1 MIKYL
6 PSHFCS
12 RSLHVSVA
20 CLWAVSSAAFSA
32 QPAKA
37 PQAGAPAAAPA
48 AVSAAA
54 EKPAAAKPA
63 APGVP
68 SFADFTHWH
77 RQYLVER
84 GKAAKGAACIRSSSC
99 ISDESDYFRHIEAAH
114 NIRKSIEGWAKSGN
128 HDAAYY
134 AGLMAF
140 DEAKRF
146 DEEFRIYAGHK
157 DERYLEAGRKFL
169 EASDRERRKAKEF
182 LHPAAYAHRADS
194 CMLMGDI
201 LEYEKMGNL
210 ESKALVFYYC
220 ASREY
225 YIAGHRDQAVRA
237 YTAMLRNGH
246 PQSPMIIEMH
256 ARLFSQQ
263 PPNLWR
269 PISSNT
275 AAGSAS
281 AAAAKPAQ

>member
-1 MIKYL
+1 MIKRIRFKPARL
-6 PSHFCS
+6 AHMSGTVLLVAVNAVALAAQSAPK
-12 RSLHVSVA
+12 VST
-20 CLWAVSSAAFSA
+20 AAANPAA
-32 QPAKA
+32 Q
-37 PQAGAPAAAPA
+37 QAAAPA
-48 AVSAAA
+48 AQ
-54 EKPAAAKPA
+54 AAKPA
-63 APGVP
+63 APAAPG
-68 SFADFTHWH
+68 FADFTVWH

-169 EASDRERRKAKEF
+169 EASDREIRKAKEF

-225 YIAGHRDQAVRA
+225 YIAGQRDQAVRA

-256 ARLFSQQ
+256 ARLFTQP

-269 PISSNT
+269 PISSS
-275 AAGSAS
+275 AAGAS
-281 AAAAKPAQ
+281 AATAAKPAQ

>member
-1 MIKYL
+1 MIKRTRFKPARL
-6 PSHFCS
+6 A
-12 RSLHVSVA
+12 HVSGTVLLVA
-20 CLWAVSSAAFSA
+20 VNAVALAAQSAPKVSTAAANPAA
-32 QPAKA
+32 Q
-37 PQAGAPAAAPA
+37 QAAAPA
-48 AVSAAA
+48 AQ
-54 EKPAAAKPA
+54 AAKPA
-63 APGVP
+63 APAAPG
-68 SFADFTHWH
+68 FADFTVWH

-169 EASDRERRKAKEF
+169 EASDREIRKAKEF

-225 YIAGHRDQAVRA
+225 YIAGQRDQAVRA

-256 ARLFSQQ
+256 ARLFTQP

-269 PISSNT
+269 PISSS
-275 AAGSAS
+275 AAGAS
-281 AAAAKPAQ
+281 AATAAKPAQ

>member
-1 MIKYL
+1 MMKPYPFKTML
-6 PSHFCS
+6 LSEFAGA
-12 RSLHVSVA
+12 LVFLA
-20 CLWAVSSAAFSA
+20 ASAPILAA
-32 QPAKA
+32 QPAAKA
-37 PQAGAPAAAPA
+37 PPAATASATSKASAAAAPA
-48 AVSAAA
+48 A
-54 EKPAAAKPA
+54 
-63 APGVP
+63 PG
-68 SFADFTHWH
+68 FADFTHWH

-169 EASDRERRKAKEF
+169 EASERERRKAKEF

-225 YIAGHRDQAVRA
+225 YIAGHRDSAVRA

>member
-1 MIKYL
+1 MIKRIRFKPARL
-6 PSHFCS
+6 A
-12 RSLHVSVA
+12 HVSGTVLLVA
-20 CLWAVSSAAFSA
+20 VNAVALAAQSAPKVSTAAANPAA
-32 QPAKA
+32 Q
-37 PQAGAPAAAPA
+37 QAAAPA
-48 AVSAAA
+48 AQ
-54 EKPAAAKPA
+54 AAKPA
-63 APGVP
+63 APAAPG
-68 SFADFTHWH
+68 FADFTVWH

-169 EASDRERRKAKEF
+169 EASDREIRKAKEF

-225 YIAGHRDQAVRA
+225 YIAGQRDQAVRA

-256 ARLFSQQ
+256 ARLFTQQ

-269 PISSNT
+269 PISSS
-275 AAGSAS
+275 AAGAS
-281 AAAAKPAQ
+281 AATAAKPAQ

>member
-1 MIKYL
+1 M
-6 PSHFCS
+6 
-12 RSLHVSVA
+12 
-20 CLWAVSSAAFSA
+20 AFSA
-32 QPAKA
+32 QSAKVL
-37 PQAGAPAAAPA
+37 QAGATAAAPA
-48 AVSAAA
+48 AVSTASATSKASTAAA
-54 EKPAAAKPA
+54 PA
-63 APGVP
+63 APG
-68 SFADFTHWH
+68 FADFTHWH

-134 AGLMAF
+134 AGLIAF

-225 YIAGHRDQAVRA
+225 FIAGHRDQAVRA

>member
-1 MIKYL
+1 MIKHL
-6 PSHFCS
+6 PSHLCS
-12 RSLHVSVA
+12 RSLHVGVA
-20 CLWAVSSAAFSA
+20 CVWAVSSAAFSA

-37 PQAGAPAAAPA
+37 PQAGAAAAAPA
-48 AVSAAA
+48 AASAA
-54 EKPAAAKPA
+54 PVAKPA
-63 APGVP
+63 APSVP
-68 SFADFTHWH
+68 SFADFTQWH

-84 GKAAKGAACIRSSSC
+84 GKAVKGAACIRSSSC

-114 NIRKSIEGWAKSGN
+114 NIRKAIEGWAKSGN

-140 DEAKRF
+140 EEAKRF

-263 PPNLWR
+263 PTNLWR
-269 PISSNT
+269 PISSP
-275 AAGSAS
+275 AGASS
-281 AAAAKPAQ
+281 AAAGKPAQ

>member
-37 PQAGAPAAAPA
+37 PQAGTAAAAPA

-54 EKPAAAKPA
+54 EKPA

-225 YIAGHRDQAVRA
+225 FIAGHRDQAVRA

>member
-37 PQAGAPAAAPA
+37 PHAGAAAAAPA
-48 AVSAAA
+48 AVSA
-54 EKPAAAKPA
+54 AAAKPA

-134 AGLMAF
+134 AGLIAF

-157 DERYLEAGRKFL
+157 DERYLEASRKFL

-225 YIAGHRDQAVRA
+225 FIAGHRDQAVRA

>member
-1 MIKYL
+1 MKRIRFKPAWL
-6 PSHFCS
+6 VHTGG
-12 RSLHVSVA
+12 
-20 CLWAVSSAAFSA
+20 AVLFMAINAL
-32 QPAKA
+32 
-37 PQAGAPAAAPA
+37 APAAQPTPKTSTATANPA
-48 AVSAAA
+48 AQQAAT
-54 EKPAAAKPA
+54 PAAQAAKPA
-63 APGVP
+63 APAAPG
-68 SFADFTHWH
+68 FADFTVWH

-84 GKAAKGAACIRSSSC
+84 GKAARGAACIRSSSC

-169 EASDRERRKAKEF
+169 EASDREIRKAKEF

-256 ARLFSQQ
+256 ARLFTQQ

-269 PISSNT
+269 PISSP
-275 AAGSAS
+275 AAGTSP

>member
-1 MIKYL
+1 MMKPYPFKTVL
-6 PSHFCS
+6 LSEFAGA
-12 RSLHVSVA
+12 LVLLA
-20 CLWAVSSAAFSA
+20 ASAPILAA
-32 QPAKA
+32 QPAAKA
-37 PQAGAPAAAPA
+37 PPAATASATSKASAAAAPA
-48 AVSAAA
+48 A
-54 EKPAAAKPA
+54 
-63 APGVP
+63 PG
-68 SFADFTHWH
+68 FADFTHWH

-201 LEYEKMGNL
+201 LEYEKMGNF

-225 YIAGHRDQAVRA
+225 FIAGHRDQAVRA

>member
-1 MIKYL
+1 MKRARFKTAPLI
-6 PSHFCS
+6 
-12 RSLHVSVA
+12 SLSGAAVLLVTNTFALAAQPVASKAPSVA
-20 CLWAVSSAAFSA
+20 ATPAA
-32 QPAKA
+32 Q
-37 PQAGAPAAAPA
+37 QAAAPA
-48 AVSAAA
+48 ASAV
-54 EKPAAAKPA
+54 KPA
-63 APGVP
+63 APATP
-68 SFADFTHWH
+68 TFADFTHWH
-77 RQYLVER
+77 RQYIVER
-84 GKAAKGAACIRSSSC
+84 GKAAKGAACIRSTSC

-146 DEEFRIYAGHK
+146 DEEFRIYASHK

-169 EASDRERRKAKEF
+169 EASDREVRKAREF
-182 LHPAAYAHRADS
+182 LHPAAYAHRPDA
-194 CMLMGDI
+194 CMLMGEV
-201 LEYEKMGNL
+201 LEYEKLGNL

-225 YIAGHRDQAVRA
+225 FIAGNRDQAVRA

-269 PISSNT
+269 PISSPAN
-275 AAGSAS
+275 AS
-281 AAAAKPAQ
+281 AATAGKPAQ

>member
-1 MIKYL
+1 MIKRTRFK
-6 PSHFCS
+6 PA
-12 RSLHVSVA
+12 RIAHVSGTVLLVA
-20 CLWAVSSAAFSA
+20 VNAVALAAQSAPKVSTAAANPAA
-32 QPAKA
+32 Q
-37 PQAGAPAAAPA
+37 QAAAPA
-48 AVSAAA
+48 AQ
-54 EKPAAAKPA
+54 AAKPA
-63 APGVP
+63 APAAPG
-68 SFADFTHWH
+68 FADFTVWH

-84 GKAAKGAACIRSSSC
+84 GKAAKGATCIRNSSC

-169 EASDRERRKAKEF
+169 EASDREIRKAKEF

-225 YIAGHRDQAVRA
+225 YIAGQRDQAVRA

-256 ARLFSQQ
+256 ARLFTQP

-269 PISSNT
+269 PISSS
-275 AAGSAS
+275 AAGAS
-281 AAAAKPAQ
+281 AATAAKPAQ

>member
-1 MIKYL
+1 MIKRIRFKPARL
-6 PSHFCS
+6 A
-12 RSLHVSVA
+12 HVSGTVLLVA
-20 CLWAVSSAAFSA
+20 VNAVALAAQSAPKVSTAAANPAA
-32 QPAKA
+32 Q
-37 PQAGAPAAAPA
+37 QAAAPA
-48 AVSAAA
+48 AQ
-54 EKPAAAKPA
+54 AAKPA
-63 APGVP
+63 APAAPG
-68 SFADFTHWH
+68 FADFTVWH

-99 ISDESDYFRHIEAAH
+99 ISDESDYFRLIEAAH

-169 EASDRERRKAKEF
+169 EASDREIRKAKEF

-225 YIAGHRDQAVRA
+225 YIAGQRDQAVRA

-256 ARLFSQQ
+256 ARLFTQQ

-269 PISSNT
+269 PISSS
-275 AAGSAS
+275 AAGAS
-281 AAAAKPAQ
+281 AATAAKPAQ

>member
-1 MIKYL
+1 MNNFHL
-6 PSHFCS
+6 VRLRP
-12 RSLHVSVA
+12 L
-20 CLWAVSSAAFSA
+20 AVSCGVVTLLAMSPSVFSA
-32 QPAKA
+32 QPAKPA
-37 PQAGAPAAAPA
+37 QASPANPAATPQT
-48 AVSAAA
+48 AVPSAQ
-54 EKPAAAKPA
+54 AAKPA
-63 APGVP
+63 APATPG
-68 SFADFTHWH
+68 FADFTQWH
-77 RQYLVER
+77 RQYVVER

-225 YIAGHRDQAVRA
+225 FIAGHRDQALRA

-246 PQSPMIIEMH
+246 PQSPMVIEMH

-269 PISSNT
+269 PISSPAN
-275 AAGSAS
+275 AS
-281 AAAAKPAQ
+281 AASAGKPAQ

>member
-1 MIKYL
+1 MKRTRFKPARL
-6 PSHFCS
+6 A
-12 RSLHVSVA
+12 HVSGTVLLVA
-20 CLWAVSSAAFSA
+20 VNAVALAAQSAPKVSTAAANPAA
-32 QPAKA
+32 Q
-37 PQAGAPAAAPA
+37 QAAAPA
-48 AVSAAA
+48 AQ
-54 EKPAAAKPA
+54 AAKPA
-63 APGVP
+63 APAAPG
-68 SFADFTHWH
+68 FADFTVWH

-169 EASDRERRKAKEF
+169 EASDREIRKAKEF

-225 YIAGHRDQAVRA
+225 YIAGQRDQAVRA

-256 ARLFSQQ
+256 ARLFTQQ

-269 PISSNT
+269 PISSS
-275 AAGSAS
+275 AAGAS
-281 AAAAKPAQ
+281 AATAAKPAQ

>member
-1 MIKYL
+1 MIKRTRFKPARL
-6 PSHFCS
+6 AHMSGTVLLVAVNAVALAAQSAPK
-12 RSLHVSVA
+12 VST
-20 CLWAVSSAAFSA
+20 AAANPAA
-32 QPAKA
+32 Q
-37 PQAGAPAAAPA
+37 QAAAPA
-48 AVSAAA
+48 AQ
-54 EKPAAAKPA
+54 AAKPA
-63 APGVP
+63 APAAPG
-68 SFADFTHWH
+68 FADFTVWH

-169 EASDRERRKAKEF
+169 EASDREIRKAKEF

-225 YIAGHRDQAVRA
+225 YIAGQRDQAVRA

-256 ARLFSQQ
+256 ARLFTQQ

-269 PISSNT
+269 PISSS
-275 AAGSAS
+275 AAGAS
-281 AAAAKPAQ
+281 AATAAKPAQ

>member
-1 MIKYL
+1 MVKRTRFKPARL
-6 PSHFCS
+6 A
-12 RSLHVSVA
+12 HVSGTVLLVA
-20 CLWAVSSAAFSA
+20 VNAVALAAQSAPKVSTAAANPAA
-32 QPAKA
+32 Q
-37 PQAGAPAAAPA
+37 QAAAPA
-48 AVSAAA
+48 AQ
-54 EKPAAAKPA
+54 AAKPA
-63 APGVP
+63 APAAPG
-68 SFADFTHWH
+68 FADFTVWH

-169 EASDRERRKAKEF
+169 EASDREIRKAKEF

-225 YIAGHRDQAVRA
+225 YIAGQRDQAVRA

-256 ARLFSQQ
+256 ARLFTQQ

-269 PISSNT
+269 PISSS
-275 AAGSAS
+275 AAGAS
-281 AAAAKPAQ
+281 AATAAKPAQ

>member
-1 MIKYL
+1 MIKRTRFKPARL
-6 PSHFCS
+6 A
-12 RSLHVSVA
+12 HVSGTVLLVA
-20 CLWAVSSAAFSA
+20 VNAVALAAQSAPKVSTAAANPAA
-32 QPAKA
+32 Q
-37 PQAGAPAAAPA
+37 QAAAPA
-48 AVSAAA
+48 AQ
-54 EKPAAAKPA
+54 AAKPA
-63 APGVP
+63 APAAPG
-68 SFADFTHWH
+68 FADFTVWH

-84 GKAAKGAACIRSSSC
+84 GRAAKGAACIRSSSC

-169 EASDRERRKAKEF
+169 EASDREIRKAKEF

-225 YIAGHRDQAVRA
+225 YIAGQRDQAVRA

-256 ARLFSQQ
+256 ARLFTQQ

-269 PISSNT
+269 PISSS
-275 AAGSAS
+275 AAGAS
-281 AAAAKPAQ
+281 AATAAKPAQ

>member
-1 MIKYL
+1 MMKPYPFKTGRL
-6 PSHFCS
+6 FQ
-12 RSLHVSVA
+12 LG
-20 CLWAVSSAAFSA
+20 SALVLLAASAPILAA
-32 QPAKA
+32 QPAAKA
-37 PQAGAPAAAPA
+37 PTAATASATSKAPAAAAPA
-48 AVSAAA
+48 A
-54 EKPAAAKPA
+54 
-63 APGVP
+63 PG
-68 SFADFTHWH
+68 FADFTHWH

-169 EASDRERRKAKEF
+169 EASERERRKAKEF

-201 LEYEKMGNL
+201 LEYEKMGNF

-225 YIAGHRDQAVRA
+225 YIAGHRDPAVRA

-269 PISSNT
+269 PISSNA
-275 AAGSAS
+275 AAGSAP

>member
-1 MIKYL
+1 MIKRTRFKPARL
-6 PSHFCS
+6 A
-12 RSLHVSVA
+12 HVSGTVLLVA
-20 CLWAVSSAAFSA
+20 VNAVALAAQSAPKVSTAAANPAA
-32 QPAKA
+32 Q
-37 PQAGAPAAAPA
+37 QAAAPA
-48 AVSAAA
+48 AQ
-54 EKPAAAKPA
+54 AAKPA
-63 APGVP
+63 APAAPG
-68 SFADFTHWH
+68 FADFTVWH

-169 EASDRERRKAKEF
+169 EASDREIRKAKEF

-225 YIAGHRDQAVRA
+225 YIAGQRDQAVRA

-256 ARLFSQQ
+256 ARLFTQQ

-269 PISSNT
+269 PISSS
-275 AAGSAS
+275 AAGAS
-281 AAAAKPAQ
+281 AATAAKPAQ